1 MKCYTTNKDAVFVC
15 TEKTLEKDEKIEM
28 NLMKAYPEVTYQEVL
43 GMGGAL
49 TESAAYTYSKMS
61 DEKKKELLA
70 LKAVYFGCR
79 KNKRLIGSTFVENF
93 RDPDRRQEID
103 FSEALE
109 IVHDLIEKM
118 DKEIANG

>member
-1 MKCYTTNKDAVFVC
+1 
-15 TEKTLEKDEKIEM
+15 M
-28 NLMKAYPEVTYQEVL
+28 NL
-43 GMGGAL
+43 
-49 TESAAYTYSKMS
+49 S
-61 DEKKKELLA
+61 KKELLA

-93 RDPDRRQEID
+93 RDPDRRKEID

-118 DKEIANG
+118 EVEKNEKIY

>member
-1 MKCYTTNKDAVFVC
+1 
-15 TEKTLEKDEKIEM
+15 M
-28 NLMKAYPEVTYQEVL
+28 NL
-43 GMGGAL
+43 
-49 TESAAYTYSKMS
+49 S
-61 DEKKKELLA
+61 KKELLA

-118 DKEIANG
+118 EVEKNEKIY